1 MRAHRPEQPSPG
13 LVYRARVEPHQIGWV
28 GALCEGYDGLAVLR
42 TKDPKLG
49 LVEFWVSPGQRAD
62 FEDFLAAL
70 GQEIRIHVSPPFEPS
85 ATTID
90 GEWVERDK
98 PEGTIP

>member
-1 MRAHRPEQPSPG
+1 
-13 LVYRARVEPHQIGWV
+13 
-28 GALCEGYDGLAVLR
+28 
-42 TKDPKLG
+42 
-49 LVEFWVSPGQRAD
+49 VSPGQRAD